1 VEAISA
7 ESTFVSMS
15 PGEFGMTV
23 EQEAE
28 FVEECRSA
36 ENCLYLV
43 ARSEDQLV
51 GGLHFGAKNRRRVRH
66 VGEFGMSVRKEF
78 WGQVIGA
85 ATLGL
90 LIEWGRL
97 SGVVTKINL
106 RVRTDNARA
115 IGLYESR
122 GFEREGTIRRDFMVD
137 GEYFDHH
144 LMGLIV

>member
-1 VEAISA
+1 
-7 ESTFVSMS
+7 M
-15 PGEFGMTV
+15 
-23 EQEAE
+23 
-28 FVEECRSA
+28 
-36 ENCLYLV
+36 